1 MSAVREALIQA
12 RKDLR
17 LACLKVEEAV
27 LRLDDRNGAA
37 AMLVAAEED
46 VDACAA
52 VLAEAR
58 KAFTEER
65 QAEGR
70 YVA

>member
-1 MSAVREALIQA
+1 MSAGREELIQA
-12 RKDLR
+12 RKELR

-27 LRLDDRNGAA
+27 LRLDEDKSAA
-37 AMLVAAEED
+37 RLLAAEVD

-52 VLAEAR
+52 VLA
-58 KAFTEER
+58 KAKTAFVEEQ

-70 YVA
+70 YTA